1 VIRRLCEPGNAMVTG
16 TAMGG
21 DTVTIGHRP
30 VAEAL
35 PES

>member
-1 VIRRLCEPGNAMVTG
+1 MVTG